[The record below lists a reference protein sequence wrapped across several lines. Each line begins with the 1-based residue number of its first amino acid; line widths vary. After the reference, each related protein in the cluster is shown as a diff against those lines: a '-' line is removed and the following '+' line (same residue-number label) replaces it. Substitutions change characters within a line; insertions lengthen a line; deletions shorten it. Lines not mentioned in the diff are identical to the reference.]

1 MSTRRL
7 AKVPLFGNAAKAV
20 TVEAGATV
28 GAQIGV
34 NLLMPDGSLATTAKL
49 QALFGDGTPSDGS
62 INTTDDLEEGAW
74 NLWFTDRRA
83 QDAVGGILAD
93 TATIDLA
100 YTAGTSITATLKD
113 LTDSGTGATLV
124 KITRDAKGRI
134 SGTSA
139 ATTTDLAEGTNL
151 YYTDARADARIT
163 LQKAQPLGLATLDAG
178 GKLDAGQ
185 LPALAITETFVVNTE
200 AAMLALSAQE
210 GDVAVRTD
218 LSKSFILT
226 AAPASTLANWQ
237 ELLVPTAGVTSFN
250 GRTGSVTPASG
261 DYTPAQV
268 GAEPAIA
275 AGTTAQYR
283 RGDKTWRDFATDV
296 RAAVLTGLSTAT
308 STVITATD
316 TVLGALGKLQAQI
329 NGKAPSTQSG
339 TYASRPAA
347 SAAAG
352 VIYYATDVQEAYRS
366 DGSTWTVLPCGGTE
380 IGYAEITNTTTTT
393 SATAVDIAG
402 LSVTCKVGERPVVLS
417 YGGAV
422 RNSLTG
428 AFVRIQAVADGFNT
442 SNITVPGTG
451 NYLTQ
456 TRETRVSGLTPGS
469 TYTFKLQILAIGGGT
484 AYLYGD
490 ANDRPYLQV
499 RTT

>member
-113 LTDSGTGATLV
+113 LADSGTGTALV
-124 KITRDAKGRI
+124 KITRDAKGRV

-139 ATTTDLAEGTNL
+139 ATTTDLAEGSNL
-151 YYTDARADARIT
+151 YFTDAR
-163 LQKAQPLGLATLDAG
+163 
-178 GKLDAGQ
+178 
-185 LPALAITETFVVNTE
+185 
-200 AAMLALSAQE
+200 
-210 GDVAVRTD
+210 
-218 LSKSFILT
+218 
-226 AAPASTLANWQ
+226 
-237 ELLVPTAGVTSFN
+237 
-250 GRTGSVTPASG
+250 
-261 DYTPAQV
+261 
-268 GAEPAIA
+268 
-275 AGTTAQYR
+275 
-283 RGDKTWRDFATDV
+283 V
-296 RAAVLTGLSTAT
+296 RATALTGLSTAT
-308 STVITATD
+308 ATPVTATD
-316 TVLGALGKLQAQI
+316 SVLVGVGKLQAQI
-329 NGKAPSTQSG
+329 NGNAPLTQSG
-339 TYASRPAA
+339 AYASRPAA

-366 DGSTWTVLPCGGTE
+366 DGSTWTVIPCGGTE

-402 LSVTCKVGERPVVLS
+402 LSVTCKVGERPVMLS
-417 YGGAV
+417 YGGAM
-422 RNSLTG
+422 RNSIAG
-428 AFVRIQAVADGFNT
+428 AFVRVQAIANGFNT

-456 TRETRVSGLTPGS
+456 TRETRVSGLTPGN
-469 TYTFKLQILAIGGGT
+469 TYTFKLQIFAIGGGS
-484 AYLYGD
+484 AQLYGD